1 MDFSAINAKR
11 AKSAAKKEKRAEK
24 AKSLWRPK
32 VKRKKL
38 PSLPKLKTILWDKI
52 SLVVRSWSPIC
63 VACRVNPTYSA
74 NHIVPSND
82 GAATR
87 FFLPNIY
94 PGCSSCNEAERR
106 RRGQWV
112 KRHEEIFGV
121 DFVDAL
127 YAMSK
132 EIFPLKRWWLN
143 EQIARMDALLNLEA
157 FNAQQLSPSPDG
169 GIASPLTPELPTPNP
184 PG

>member
-1 MDFSAINAKR
+1 MIDFR
-11 AKSAAKKEKRAEK
+11 AMREKAAAKKAKRKEK
-24 AKSLWRPK
+24 AKTLWSKVKK
-32 VKRKKL
+32 VKRVKL
-38 PSLPKLKTILWDKI
+38 PSLTKLKTVLWTET
-52 SLVVRSWSPIC
+52 SLLVRSWSPVC

-87 FFLPNIY
+87 FFLPNLY

-112 KRHEEIFGV
+112 KKHEEIFGV

-127 YAMSK
+127 YAFSK
-132 EIFPLKRWWLN
+132 TTHPLKRWWLW
-143 EQIARMDALLNLEA
+143 EQIARIRSLRAA
-157 FNAQQLSPSPDG
+157 R
-169 GIASPLTPELPTPNP
+169 
-184 PG
+184 